1 MRRLHNFQ
9 LSPPCRKVRLV
20 LGEKKLAFESISER
34 PWESRAGDLV
44 NHDPSAQLPVL
55 IEEGDVAISD
65 SQAIVE
71 YIEETH
77 PAPPLMP
84 KHPADRAEVRRLAAW
99 FDRFFFDEVSS
110 VVVREK
116 LFKRYR
122 AHGQSREPNLQALRA
137 SLEALR
143 VHLEFIGKLAESRD
157 FLAGAMSVA
166 DFTAAAHLSCVDYFG
181 DVPWDDYPRA
191 SEWYARLKSRPC
203 FRPLLADLLPGFPPA
218 PEYANLD
225 F

>member
-9 LSPPCRKVRLV
+9 LSPSCRKVRLV
-20 LGEKKLAFESISER
+20 LGEKKLAFESINER
-34 PWESRAGDLV
+34 PWEPRADLV
-44 NHDPSAQLPVL
+44 ALDPSGQLPVL
-55 IEEGDVAISD
+55 IEEDGLALADG
-65 SQAIVE
+65 QAIVE
-71 YIEETH
+71 YLEETQ
-77 PAPPLMP
+77 PTPPLMP

-99 FDRFFFDEVSS
+99 FDRVFFDEVSN

-116 LFKRYR
+116 SLKRYR
-122 AHGQSREPNLQALRA
+122 PQGASQEPNLPALRA
-137 SLEALR
+137 ALEALR
-143 VHLEFIGKLAESRD
+143 VHLEFVGTLAEQRD
-157 FLAGAMSVA
+157 FLAGAMSIA

-191 SEWYARLKSRPC
+191 AEWYARLKSRPC
-203 FRPLLADLLPGFPPA
+203 FRPLLADVLPGFPPA

>member
-9 LSPPCRKVRLV
+9 LSPSCRKVRLV
-20 LGEKKLAFESISER
+20 LGEKKLAFESINER
-34 PWESRAGDLV
+34 PWEPRGDLV
-44 NHDPSAQLPVL
+44 PLDSSGQLPVL
-55 IEEGDVAISD
+55 TEEDGLAISD

-71 YIEETH
+71 YLEETH
-77 PAPPLMP
+77 PTPPLMP

-99 FDRFFFDEVSS
+99 FDRFFFNEVSS

-116 LFKRYR
+116 LLKRYR
-122 AHGQSREPNLQALRA
+122 IQGSSQEPSLPALRA

-143 VHLEFIGKLAESRD
+143 IHLEFIGKLVEQRD
-157 FLAGAMSVA
+157 FLAGAMSLA

-181 DVPWDDYPRA
+181 DVPWDDYPPA

-203 FRPLLADLLPGFPPA
+203 FRPLLSDLLPGFPPA

>member
-9 LSPPCRKVRLV
+9 LSPSCRKVRLV
-20 LGEKKLAFESISER
+20 LGEKKVDFESIAAR
-34 PWESRAGDLV
+34 PWEPRADLV
-44 NHDPSAQLPVL
+44 PFDPSGQLPVL
-55 IEEGDVAISD
+55 IEDDGFALSD
-65 SQAIVE
+65 GQAIVE

-77 PAPPLMP
+77 PTPPLLP
-84 KHPADRAEVRRLAAW
+84 KHAADRAEARRLAGW
-99 FDRFFFDEVSS
+99 FDRVFFNEVSS

-116 LFKRYR
+116 LLKRYR
-122 AHGQSREPNLQALRA
+122 GQGATQEPNLPALRA
-137 SLEALR
+137 GLEALR

-157 FLAGAMSVA
+157 FLAGALSLA
-166 DFTAAAHLSCVDYFG
+166 DFTAAAHVSCVDYFG